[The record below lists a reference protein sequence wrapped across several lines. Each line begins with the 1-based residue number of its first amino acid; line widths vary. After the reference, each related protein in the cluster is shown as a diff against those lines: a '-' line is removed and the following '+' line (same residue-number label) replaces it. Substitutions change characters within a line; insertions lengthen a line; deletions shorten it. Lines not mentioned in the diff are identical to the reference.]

1 VANVA
6 FVSIYDRNAYGLRVM
21 SAYLRRHGHECH
33 IVFLK
38 RYDTNPSY
46 RLDLEVGE
54 YPWQGINKQGRVFK
68 YASNS
73 RISDV
78 ELGLLKQVLEKI
90 RPDVIGTTV
99 NTPLRVQSI
108 KVTRFLKEH
117 FRVPIIWGGYDP
129 TVNATDCLQL
139 CDYTC
144 VGEGDEAMLEIAS
157 RIDQGRSFDDVGNLA
172 YTREGKTV
180 FNPKYPAEPNLDK
193 YPWRDNDP
201 EFKSYIED
209 DRLDSNHP
217 VLTDKPDG
225 VYQAMSA
232 RGCPYKCT
240 YCCEA
245 TFKDLYA
252 GEVFLRRRSPE
263 DLVGELAEA
272 KKRFGI
278 RQVHFEDEIFAMHM
292 KWLERFAPLY
302 SKEVGLPFTA
312 YIYPTRSI
320 EAILTLLKSAG
331 LKYCCL
337 ALESGSERV
346 NRQVFQRVYDRDLF
360 LHTADVCRRLGLK
373 FYTDVITYNPYEE
386 EEDLKKTLDVLMHM
400 TGDFDMCINKM
411 FVLPGTKMAE
421 QMEKD
426 QKRIGD
432 PALDPTFN
440 YYSRLFWM
448 SSFGPRARSIVRF
461 VERTPFLRRHQW
473 LVNPALVEWVTN
485 PVAGLRSTAK
495 NVLPARAIASL
506 RAIRAGR
513 THGPAEANHPQP
525 ACR

>member
-1 VANVA
+1 MAKVV

-73 RISDV
+73 RISDT
-78 ELGLLKQVLEKI
+78 ELGLLKQVLEEIK
-90 RPDVIGTTV
+90 PDVIGTTV
-99 NTPLRVQSI
+99 NTPLRVQSVH
-108 KVTRFLKEH
+108 VTRFLKQH

-129 TVNATDCLQL
+129 TVNATDCLEL

-144 VGEGDEAMLEIAS
+144 VGEGDETILEIAS

-172 YTREGKTV
+172 YRRDGKTV
-180 FNPKYPAEPNLDK
+180 FNPKHPAEPNLDK
-193 YPWRDNDP
+193 YPWRDNDA
-201 EFKSYIED
+201 EFKSYIENNQLI
-209 DRLDSNHP
+209 RNYP
-217 VLTDKPDG
+217 GLTDKPDG

-232 RGCPYKCT
+232 RGCPYKCS

-263 DLVGELAEA
+263 DLVAELAEA
-272 KKRFGI
+272 KRRFGI
-278 RQVHFEDEIFAMHM
+278 RQIHFEDEIFAMNM
-292 KWLERFAPLY
+292 KWLEQFAPLY
-302 SKEVGLPFTA
+302 IKEVGLPFTA
-312 YIYPTRSI
+312 YIYPTRGI

-331 LKYCCL
+331 LRYCCL

-346 NRQVFQRVYDRDLF
+346 NRQVFQRVYDRKLF
-360 LHTADVCRRLGLK
+360 LHTADVCRQLGLK

-386 EEDLKKTLDVLMHM
+386 EADLKQTLDVLMDIS
-400 TGDFDMCINKM
+400 GEFEMCINKI

-421 QMEKD
+421 QMKKD
-426 QKRIGD
+426 GKQIG
-432 PALDPTFN
+432 ASAMDPTFN

-448 SSFGPRARSIVRF
+448 ASFGKRSRGLVKFI
-461 VERTPFLRRHQW
+461 ERTPFFKRNEW
-473 LVNPALVEWVTN
+473 LVNPAMVEWATN
-485 PVAGLRSTAK
+485 PVAGLRSAAK
-495 NVLPARAIASL
+495 YVLPAKALESLRSL
-506 RAIRAGR
+506 RAGR
-513 THGPAEANHPQP
+513 PPVRSTTTGPEPV
-525 ACR
+525 CR